1 MVTLTQK
8 AELWPRGE
16 NGEPVFRTDND
27 AIFYANLIY
36 NKLAL
41 VEEIDLYRR
50 MARREVTI
58 LRQKPDPDLDML
70 YEIAVKA
77 QFFRECLDEVKRI
90 REEQ

>member
-1 MVTLTQK
+1 MVNLTER
-8 AELWPRGE
+8 AEQWPRGE
-16 NGEPVFRTDND
+16 NGEPVFRTDNE

-58 LRQKPDPDLDML
+58 LREKPDPDLDML

-90 REEQ
+90 REE